1 MLKVD
6 YEERRRMM
14 TTVTNEGFKGWMNS
28 HPARKAYD
36 SNPAK
41 VCKLCSGQTD
51 PVTKFKTLAENKNLV
66 LLTKASFG
74 RKCQATFFHSLVGVP
89 INPEDTHY
97 VVVSGMENSNG
108 VEVEPKSLFASTPA
122 NHVPT
127 LLELMKIESKGDL
140 DNLKPPSSGAKKKIN
155 AFAVLTPKLAEA

>member
-1 MLKVD
+1 
-6 YEERRRMM
+6 M

-28 HPARKAYD
+28 RPARKAYD

-66 LLTKASFG
+66 LLMKASFG

-97 VVVSGMENSNG
+97 VALSGMENSNG
-108 VEVEPKSLFASTPA
+108 VEVEPKSLFRIDTRETCPNPA
-122 NHVPT
+122 
-127 LLELMKIESKGDL
+127 
-140 DNLKPPSSGAKKKIN
+140 GADEDR
-155 AFAVLTPKLAEA
+155 V